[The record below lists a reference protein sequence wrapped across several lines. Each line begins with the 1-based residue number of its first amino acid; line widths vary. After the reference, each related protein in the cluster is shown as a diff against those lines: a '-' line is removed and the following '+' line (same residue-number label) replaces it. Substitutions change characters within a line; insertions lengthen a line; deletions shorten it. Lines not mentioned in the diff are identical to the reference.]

1 MSGANGVMPPL
12 QVPALPSWLTGSAQ
26 AVRPRANAVSDSP
39 VAAGASQAVSRRAS
53 QTLWLAGVLALHG
66 VAFVMALQWHSDPPV
81 LTPPAPIYAT
91 LMQETPTPAVAQP
104 QPQTP
109 QPPTPQTP
117 PKPHI
122 TPKTTPRPVA
132 PSPQSAPAPSAPT
145 ANPTPAPSAS
155 AAPSA
160 ATAPTPTPSPV
171 VPSTPRTITH
181 GVQYLR
187 APVLT
192 YPESSRRMA
201 EEGVVT
207 VRVLVGADGLP
218 REITVRQSSGS
229 VALDTAGVR
238 AVQQAVFKPYTEDGK
253 PQAVYVIVPLRFS
266 LDT

>member
-1 MSGANGVMPPL
+1 MSGANGAMPPL

-26 AVRPRANAVSDSP
+26 AVRSRAAATSDTP
-39 VAAGASQAVSRRAS
+39 VASGAPQAVSRRAS

-66 VAFVMALQWHSDPPV
+66 VALALALQWHSEPTV
-81 LTPPAPIYAT
+81 VTPPAPIYAT
-91 LMQETPTPAVAQP
+91 LVQETPTPAVAQP
-104 QPQTP
+104 QAQTP
-109 QPPTPQTP
+109 QPPKPQTP
-117 PKPHI
+117 QKPQVVPKV
-122 TPKTTPRPVA
+122 TPRPVA
-132 PSPQSAPAPSAPT
+132 PSPQSTPAPSAPT
-145 ANPTPAPSAS
+145 ADPTPAPAAS

-160 ATAPTPTPSPV
+160 ATAPAATPQPV

-187 APVLT
+187 APVLV

-229 VALDTAGVR
+229 VALDAAGVR
-238 AVQQAVFKPYTEDGK
+238 AVQHAVFKPYTEDGK